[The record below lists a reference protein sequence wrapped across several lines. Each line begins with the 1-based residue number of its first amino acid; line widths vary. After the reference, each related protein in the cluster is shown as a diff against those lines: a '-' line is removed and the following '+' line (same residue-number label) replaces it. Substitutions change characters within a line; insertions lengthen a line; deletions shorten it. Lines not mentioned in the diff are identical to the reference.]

1 MLVARGGKGG
11 MRQDL
16 IGYLLNSLDEDERA
30 EIESTRR
37 SPEKASAVERDLAI
51 LERAL
56 QPLERDRDAFT
67 PPSGLAERTIAAVK
81 QAAAEERPSLS
92 ESAES
97 EPIVRSRVWLDRVIL
112 TAAALAA
119 TILLAPLLLETME
132 DARATRAQQNL
143 QKVATALQGYAD
155 AHSMYPTPPSEG
167 PLSRAG
173 LYAPTLVSEHRIRP
187 DDGLLVYPG
196 SSLNQDGD
204 FQIPSK
210 EELEAA
216 IGTEKFEKLIEIM
229 GGDYGYTL
237 GYRDESGR
245 LKPNRNQ
252 QRSHHPIMADAPN
265 ASGKQS
271 SNHPDGAHHI
281 VYEDGHVERIWVT
294 SSTLDKL
301 HGDDHLYLNHDG
313 EIAAGKD
320 SEDAVIGDSHHQ
332 P

>member
-1 MLVARGGKGG
+1 

-16 IGYLLNSLDEDERA
+16 IGYLLDSVDEDERV
-30 EIESTRR
+30 EIESSRQ
-37 SPEKASAVERDLAI
+37 SPETASKVEHDLAM

-56 QPLERDRDAFT
+56 KPLERDRGVIS

-81 QAAAEERPSLS
+81 QAAVDKRPALS
-92 ESAES
+92 EPAES
-97 EPIVRSRVWLDRVIL
+97 DSIIRPRVWLDRVIL
-112 TAAALAA
+112 TAASLAA
-119 TILLAPLLLETME
+119 IILLAPLLLETME

-155 AHSMYPTPPSEG
+155 VHSMYPTPPSEG

-196 SSLNQDGD
+196 SALNRDGD
-204 FQIPSK
+204 FQVPSK

-216 IGTEKFEKLIEIM
+216 IGTEKFEKLIDIM

-252 QRSHHPIMADAPN
+252 QRSHHPIMADAPD

-301 HGDDHLYLNHDG
+301 HKDDHLYLNNDG
-313 EIAAGKD
+313 KIAAGKD
-320 SEDAVIGDSHHQ
+320 AEDAVIGDSHHQ